1 MAFDLEE
8 QEQIDALKA
17 FWASKGKWIAAAALA
32 AAAGYLG
39 YVGWQHYQKGQ
50 AEQAALVYEA
60 VDAAL
65 QKGDLAALKRVQ
77 SKLTGEY
84 ADSAYATRTALL
96 SAKLA
101 FEKNDSAY
109 AESQLKWVLANSAEA
124 DLKAVAR
131 LRLAAV
137 LLDQKKYDAAISEL
151 SQDHP
156 VAFDAL
162 FLDMKGDV
170 ASAKGDTKQARD
182 AYRAALTKLVGDSPN
197 RQFIQTKLDALGG

>member
-17 FWASKGKWIAAAALA
+17 FWSSKGKWIAAAAVALA
-32 AAAGYLG
+32 VGYLG
-39 YVGWQHYQKGQ
+39 YVGWQNHQKAKA
-50 AEQAALVYEA
+50 AEAAEVYSSVEGS
-60 VDAAL
+60 L
-65 QKGDLAALKRVQ
+65 QKGDLAALKSVQ
-77 SKLTGEY
+77 SKLAADY
-84 ADSAYATRTALL
+84 PDSAYATRAALMG
-96 SAKLA
+96 AKLA
-101 FEKNDSAY
+101 FDKGDAAY
-109 AESQLKWVLANSAEA
+109 AESQLKWVLAHSKET
-124 DLKAVAR
+124 DLKSVAR

-151 SQDHP
+151 GQEHP
-156 VAFDAL
+156 VAFDSL

-182 AYRAALTKLVGDSPN
+182 AYRAALAKLVGDTPN

>member
-17 FWASKGKWIAAAALA
+17 FWASTGKWIAAVALS

-39 YVGWQHYQKGQ
+39 YIGWKHYQHGQ
-50 AEQAALVYEA
+50 AEAAAVVYGSAE
-60 VDAAL
+60 AAL
-65 QKGDLAALKRVQ
+65 QKGDLAALKNVQ
-77 SKLTGEY
+77 GKLASDY
-84 ADSAYATRTALL
+84 PNSAYASRAALL
-96 SAKLA
+96 GAKLA
-101 FEKNDSAY
+101 FEKNDAAY
-109 AESQLKWVLANSAEA
+109 AESQLKWVLAHGQEA

-156 VAFDAL
+156 VAFDSL

-170 ASAKGDTKQARD
+170 ASAKGDGKQARD
-182 AYRAALTKLVGDSPN
+182 DYRAALAKLVGDSPN

>member
-8 QEQIDALKA
+8 QEQLDALKA
-17 FWASKGKWIAAAALA
+17 FWSSKGKWIAAALLA

-39 YVGWQHYQKGQ
+39 YVGWAHYQKGQ
-50 AEQAALVYEA
+50 AEQAVEVYGS
-60 VDAAL
+60 VDTAL
-65 QKGDLAALKRVQ
+65 QKGDLAALKGVQ
-77 SKLTGEY
+77 SKLAAEY
-84 ADSAYATRTALL
+84 PNSAYAVRAALL
-96 SAKLA
+96 GAKLA
-101 FEKNDSAY
+101 FDKGDVAY
-109 AESQLKWVLANSAEA
+109 TESQLKWVLANSKDA
-124 DLKAVAR
+124 DLKSVAR

-137 LLDQKKYDAAISEL
+137 LLDQKKFDAAISEL
-151 SQDHP
+151 GQEHP

-182 AYRAALTKLVGDSPN
+182 AYRAALAKLVGESPN